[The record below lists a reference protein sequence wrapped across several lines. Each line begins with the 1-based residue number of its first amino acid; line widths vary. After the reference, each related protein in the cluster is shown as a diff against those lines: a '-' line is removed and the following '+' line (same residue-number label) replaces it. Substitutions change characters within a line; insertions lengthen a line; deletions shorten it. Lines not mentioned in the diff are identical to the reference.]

1 MDSYQ
6 VQSWKK
12 MKRSMQGAQTKKCH
26 QDHDRNEKKEN
37 LKSSIIL
44 ESLLASH
51 LDGEKL
57 LMGKT
62 CVISNILLVGAME
75 YVERNV
81 PVLLME
87 LAVKNIAGVQ
97 NTAVIDLEDV
107 VAQKVNAK
115 VDHVHVLQPTVNVT
129 QMFVKI
135 VGLVAVMTHWG
146 GYLDMKMLSVEI

>member
-1 MDSYQ
+1 MALEYNFAMVCYFDSFKLLLVLNLDYFN
-6 VQSWKK
+6 
-12 MKRSMQGAQTKKCH
+12 RTKKCH

-51 LDGEKL
+51 LAGEKL

-87 LAVKNIAGVQ
+87 LAVKNIAGMW
-97 NTAVIDLEDV
+97 IL
-107 VAQKVNAK
+107 
-115 VDHVHVLQPTVNVT
+115 
-129 QMFVKI
+129 I
-135 VGLVAVMTHWG
+135 
-146 GYLDMKMLSVEI
+146 